1 MGKGSLRQNAR
12 RTVAEK
18 LDILAEYEAAP
29 HGEKGAV
36 ARRRGV
42 HPGMIGLW
50 AAARDQGEFGT
61 GETGRRNQPAAVTPK
76 RQSVEI
82 ARLRAKLADAEAE
95 NEILKS
101 AIETVGK
108 AHALLQKI
116 SESAEP
122 QPLSTSSFSRRSPT
136 SPPED

>member
-1 MGKGSLRQNAR
+1 MR

-18 LDILAEYEAAP
+18 LVIVAEYEAAP

-42 HPGMIGLW
+42 DPRMIGRW
-50 AAARDQGEFGT
+50 AAARDQGDFGT
-61 GETGRRNQPAAVTPK
+61 GETGYRNQPSAVTPK
-76 RQSVEI
+76 RQSAEI
-82 ARLRAKLADAEAE
+82 GRLRAKLAAAEAE

-108 AHALLQKI
+108 AHALLQTI

-122 QPLSTSSFSRRSPT
+122 EPLSMKSFRRPWRA
-136 SPPED
+136 SPPTD